1 MNSLPVD
8 IIPQN
13 EVASAREEHRV
24 ERLCLDF
31 DEDCVGHQ
39 TPPFGSYRRCWD
51 YDRSSGFCP
60 FCILRRSEKKKI
72 S

>member
-1 MNSLPVD
+1 MRLLP
-8 IIPQN
+8 IE
-13 EVASAREEHRV
+13 EVTQAEVERVRDEDRV

-31 DEDCVGHQ
+31 DEDCVGHE

-60 FCILRRSEKKKI
+60 FCIQVKPSKQTF
-72 S
+72 

>member
-1 MNSLPVD
+1 MGLLP
-8 IIPQN
+8 IEEITQT
-13 EVASAREEHRV
+13 EVEKARDEDKL

-31 DEDCVGHQ
+31 DEDCVGHR
-39 TPPFGSYRRCWD
+39 TPPFGSYRKCWD

-60 FCILRRSEKKKI
+60 FCIQAKPAKKT

>member
-1 MNSLPVD
+1 MSLIPIDD
-8 IIPQN
+8 ITQT
-13 EVASAREEHRV
+13 EVASAREENKV

-31 DEDCVGHQ
+31 DEDCVGHK

-60 FCILRRSEKKKI
+60 FCLLRREKKQKMY
-72 S
+72 

>member
-1 MNSLPVD
+1 MNFLPPET
-8 IIPQN
+8 IPQT
-13 EVASAREEHRV
+13 EVASAREEHKV

-31 DEDCVGHQ
+31 DEDCVGHE

-60 FCILRRSEKKKI
+60 FCLLKDPAEKKTF
-72 S
+72 